1 MVHYLK
7 YDKTGRI
14 PFCFFGVE
22 KLIPFFDIKGVVR
35 HEYLPTERTIN

>member
-1 MVHYLK
+1 MYYLK

-22 KLIPFFDIKGVVR
+22 KLIAFFDIIGVVR
-35 HEYLPTERTIN
+35 HEYLPREQTIN